1 MSRPGKH
8 PLNQFVYRIKV
19 VIWWA
24 GLMRGAVSIALAYN
38 QVYVVVIWARGIN
51 INLFNMHACFQF
63 TFSGVTVDPVHAAII
78 TSTIVVV
85 FFTTLVS
92 ISPGPAIFEMRYS
105 YE

>member
-1 MSRPGKH
+1 
-8 PLNQFVYRIKV
+8 
-19 VIWWA
+19 
-24 GLMRGAVSIALAYN
+24 MRGAVSIALAYN
-38 QVYVVVIWARGIN
+38 QVYVVVIWARGTN

-92 ISPGPAIFEMRYS
+92 ISPGPARPRNIRNEIFLRVKGFGNLETFRKKKPGN
-105 YE
+105 